1 MALLPCLMISPFS
14 SSLWSLSD
22 AVGLVIFSA
31 VMMSPVPM
39 PFGFNRIIFNT
50 SSDLSGNSLDKI
62 SFSRRTASSLNCTL
76 PLDYV

>member
-22 AVGLVIFSA
+22 PVGLVIFGA
-31 VMMSPVPM
+31 AIMSPVPM

-50 SSDLSGNSLDKI
+50 SSDLFGNSLVKV
-62 SFSRRTASSLNCTL
+62 SFSRKIASNLNCTL
-76 PLDYV
+76 PLDWV